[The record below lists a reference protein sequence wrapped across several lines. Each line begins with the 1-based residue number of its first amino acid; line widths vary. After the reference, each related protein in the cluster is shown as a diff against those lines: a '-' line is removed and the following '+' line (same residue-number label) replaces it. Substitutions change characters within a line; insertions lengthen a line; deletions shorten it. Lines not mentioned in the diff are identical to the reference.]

1 MKRIIPATLLILC
14 FLTVKTSFGQLSNYQ
29 SYFNDQLNGWTKTIK
44 GFSLAK
50 FKSADTVYFEGSNY
64 LSFNKLKDFYPI
76 YRTIIQYSPDS
87 SQFTD
92 IYSYE
97 LNLHRDYDRTIATT
111 NVEQGI
117 SLCNLRTK
125 QWTRILT
132 LGPDDGVEDV
142 YWISNQEFI
151 MAGYSFDKAK
161 KRRPVIYIAS
171 LIENSF
177 TEYIDDSQV
186 STGYQ
191 TPEFKKLHVEQEQ

>member
-1 MKRIIPATLLILC
+1 MKKPLHATLLILC
-14 FLTVKTSFGQLSNYQ
+14 FLTFKTSFGQLSSYQ
-29 SYFNDQLNGWTKTIK
+29 SYFSDQLSGWTKTIK

-50 FKSADTVYFEGSNY
+50 FKKTDTIYFEGSNY
-64 LSFNKLKDFYPI
+64 LSFTKLKDFYPI

-97 LNLHRDYDRTIATT
+97 LNLQRDYDRTIATT

-125 QWTRILT
+125 QWQRILT
-132 LGPDDGVEDV
+132 LGPDDGVEDL
-142 YWISNQEFI
+142 YWISNQAFI

-171 LIENSF
+171 LTDNSF
-177 TEYIDDSQV
+177 TLYIDDSQV

-191 TPEFKKLHVEQEQ
+191 TPEYKKLHVEQEQ

>member
-1 MKRIIPATLLILC
+1 MKRIIHTALLVFC
-14 FLTVKTSFGQLSNYQ
+14 FLTFKTSFGQLSSYQ
-29 SYFNDQLNGWTKTIK
+29 PYFSNQLSGWTKTIK

-97 LNLHRDYDRTIATT
+97 LNLQRDYDRTIATT

>member
-1 MKRIIPATLLILC
+1 MKKPLHATLLILC
-14 FLTVKTSFGQLSNYQ
+14 FLTFKTSFGQLSSYQ
-29 SYFNDQLNGWTKTIK
+29 SYFSDQLSGWTKTIK
-44 GFSLAK
+44 GFSLTK
-50 FKSADTVYFEGSNY
+50 FKKTDTIYFEGSNY
-64 LSFNKLKDFYPI
+64 LSFTKLKDFYPI

-97 LNLHRDYDRTIATT
+97 LNLQRDYDRTIATT

-117 SLCNLRTK
+117 SLCNLKTK

-132 LGPDDGVEDV
+132 LGPDDGIEDL
-142 YWISNQEFI
+142 YWISNQAFI
-151 MAGYSFDKAK
+151 MVGYSFDKAK

-177 TEYIDDSQV
+177 TEYMDDSQV

-191 TPEFKKLHVEQEQ
+191 TPEYKKLHVEQEQ

>member
-1 MKRIIPATLLILC
+1 MKKPLHTTLLILC
-14 FLTVKTSFGQLSNYQ
+14 FLTTKTSFGQLNNYQ

-50 FKSADTVYFEGSNY
+50 FKKTDTLYFEGSNY
-64 LSFNKLKDFYPI
+64 LSFTKLKDFYPI

-97 LNLHRDYDRTIATT
+97 LNLERDYDRTLATT

-125 QWTRILT
+125 QWTKILT
-132 LGPDDGVEDV
+132 LGPDDGIEDI

-161 KRRPVIYIAS
+161 KRRPVIYIAD
-171 LIENSF
+171 LISNSF
-177 TEYIDDSQV
+177 TMYVDDSQV

>member
-1 MKRIIPATLLILC
+1 MKKPLHTTLLILC
-14 FLTVKTSFGQLSNYQ
+14 FLSVKTAFGQLSSFQ
-29 SYFNDQLNGWTKTIK
+29 PYFSDQLSGWTKTIK

-50 FKSADTVYFEGSNY
+50 FKATDTLAFDQSNY
-64 LSFNKLKDFYPI
+64 FSFNKLKDFYPI

-97 LNLHRDYDRTIATT
+97 LNLERDYDRTLATT

-117 SLCNLRTK
+117 SLCNLKTK
-125 QWTRILT
+125 QWLRILT
-132 LGPDDGVEDV
+132 LGPDDGIEDL
-142 YWISNQEFI
+142 YWISNQAFI
-151 MAGYSFDKAK
+151 MVGYSFDKVK

-171 LIENSF
+171 LIDNSF
-177 TEYIDDSQV
+177 TLYIDDSQV

-191 TPEFKKLHVEQEQ
+191 TPGFKSLHVEQEQ